1 MTTAKGTPRARRS
14 LFAGGKSATKIRRGI
29 NLLVYYLSGI
39 IPRSKHRVVFGAW
52 HGYRYSD
59 NPRYLYEHVRKE
71 RSDLDLVWCGR
82 ETVRQFVPTGTN
94 ARFVRRGSI
103 RAIWD
108 LLRAG
113 TIFVSHGY
121 EDLFPYNLACRATL
135 VYLGHG
141 LAIKNMGV
149 PDAKP
154 APGNRLAALGRRIR
168 RAAAGYSYFI
178 VSSPT
183 HKEKHMVEYAAQ
195 NCREDN
201 TLMLGQP
208 RCDVFSNAGSH
219 HLAESARREY
229 ARRFGL
235 PAGKRVVT
243 YMPTFRDFSAGLFSF
258 GDLPADQT
266 EHLQSILDRHDAV
279 LVQRS
284 HFVDGV
290 LRTKQTN
297 RSARSVVDLSS
308 ASSVDSIELLLIS
321 DLLITDYS
329 GAFVDYLL
337 LDRPILHFVY
347 DYDEYVSTDRG
358 LYFDLEEIA
367 GGPLLR
373 EVTDLLEALDHHL
386 SNPVVGV
393 DRRAR
398 VRNVL
403 LSCEHGGSCTAVAER
418 LIPAQSR

>member
-1 MTTAKGTPRARRS
+1 
-14 LFAGGKSATKIRRGI
+14 
-29 NLLVYYLSGI
+29 
-39 IPRSKHRVVFGAW
+39 VFGAW

-71 RSDLDLVWCGR
+71 RFDLDLVWCGR

-94 ARFVRRGSI
+94 ARFVRRESI

-121 EDLFPYNLACRATL
+121 EDLFPYNLACRANL

-149 PDAKP
+149 PDTRP
-154 APGNRLAALGRRIR
+154 APSNRLAALGRRIR
-168 RAAAGYSYFI
+168 RAAVGYSYFT

-183 HKEKHMVEYAAQ
+183 HKEKQLVEYAAQ
-195 NCREDN
+195 NCRDDN

-208 RCDVFSNAGSH
+208 RCDVFTNAEGRG
-219 HLAESARREY
+219 LAESTRNVY
-229 ARRFGL
+229 AQKYGVF
-235 PAGKRVVT
+235 AGKRVVT
-243 YMPTFRDFSAGLFSF
+243 YMPTFRDGSRGLFSF
-258 GDLPADQT
+258 SELPTDQT
-266 EHLQSILDRHDAV
+266 EHLKSILDRHDAV

-290 LRTKQTN
+290 LRSKQSN
-297 RSARSVVDLSS
+297 GSARSVVDLS
-308 ASSVDSIELLLIS
+308 AVSSVDSIELLLIS

-329 GAFVDYLL
+329 GAYVDYLL
-337 LDRPILHFVY
+337 LDRPVLHFVY

-358 LYFDLEEIA
+358 LYFDLDEIA

-373 EVTDLLEALDHHL
+373 EVTDLLEALDQHL
-386 SNPVVGV
+386 SNPVLGA

-398 VRNVL
+398 VRNIL
-403 LSCEHGGSCTAVAER
+403 LSCEQGRSCDAVAER
-418 LIPAQSR
+418 LIPARSR

>member
-1 MTTAKGTPRARRS
+1 MTMAEDMPRARRS
-14 LFAGGKSATKIRRGI
+14 LFAGGMTARKIRRGFNI
-29 NLLVYYLSGI
+29 LVYYLSGI
-39 IPRSKHRVVFGAW
+39 FPRSQYRVAFGAW

-59 NPRYLYEHVRKE
+59 NPRYLYEHLRRE

-82 ETVRQFVPTGTN
+82 ETVRQLVPTGTT
-94 ARFVRRGSI
+94 ARFVRRGSF
-103 RAIWD
+103 RSIWN

-149 PDAKP
+149 PDAGP
-154 APGNRLAALGRRIR
+154 PPNRLAVLGRRIR
-168 RAAAGYSYFI
+168 RAATGYSYFT

-183 HKEKHMVEYAAQ
+183 HKEKQLVEYAAQ
-195 NCREDN
+195 NCRDEN

-208 RCDVFSNAGSH
+208 RCDVFTNADGRRV
-219 HLAESARREY
+219 AEFTRDVY
-229 ARRFGL
+229 ARRHGVV
-235 PAGKRVVT
+235 AGKHVVT
-243 YMPTFRDFSAGLFSF
+243 YMPTFREGSGGFFSF
-258 GDLPADQT
+258 TDLPADQT
-266 EHLQSILDRHDAV
+266 EQLQSILDRHDAV

-290 LRTKQTN
+290 LRSKQAKGP
-297 RSARSVVDLSS
+297 ARSVIDLSS
-308 ASSVDSIELLLIS
+308 ASDVDSIELLLIS
-321 DLLITDYS
+321 DLLVTDYS
-329 GAFVDYLL
+329 GAYVDYLL

-347 DYDEYVSTDRG
+347 DYDQYTSADRG

-373 EVTDLLEALDHHL
+373 EVSDLLQALDRHL
-386 SNPVVGV
+386 SQPMLGA

-398 VRNVL
+398 VRKVL
-403 LSCEHGGSCTAVAER
+403 LSCEHGESCEAVARR
-418 LIPAQSR
+418 LLPAR